1 MSARLPGFRYV
12 ERLRVRWVEVD
23 LQKIVFN
30 GHYLMYLDTAMA
42 GYWRALALPYEAT
55 FSALNGELFVK
66 KAELEYHAPAELDDL
81 LEIGLACERVGNSSV
96 RFKAGI
102 YRDRRLL
109 VSGHVVYVYASASA
123 HHRQSLAVPETLR
136 QAFAAFE
143 AGDDMLQVSLG
154 TWAQWAEAAAALR
167 QQVFVAEQGIPAE
180 MACDAGDALAVHAVA
195 HNRMGLAVAAGRL
208 LPAQAGQ
215 GRIGRMAVTRGLR
228 GAGVGQQLLNA
239 LERAAAQRG
248 DHSVMLHA
256 QASAVGFYAQAGYRA
271 QGEAFIEA
279 GIEHLEMT
287 KRF

>member
-1 MSARLPGFRYV
+1 MSDRLPGFRYV

-81 LEIGLACERVGNSSV
+81 LEIGLACEHVGNSSV

-102 YRDRRLL
+102 FRDRRLL
-109 VSGHVVYVYASASA
+109 VSGQLIYVYASASA
-123 HHRQSLAVPETLR
+123 HQRQSLPVPDALR

-143 AGDDMLQVSLG
+143 AGEDMVCVKTGS
-154 TWAQWAEAAAALR
+154 WAQHAEAAAALR
-167 QQVFVAEQGIPAE
+167 QQVFVIEQGIPAAL
-180 MACDAGDALAVHAVA
+180 ACDAADEAAVHAVA
-195 HNRMGLAVAAGRL
+195 HNRLGLALAAGRL

-215 GRIGRMAVTRGLR
+215 GRIGRMAVARGLR
-228 GAGVGQQLLNA
+228 GSGVGLRVLNA

-256 QASAVGFYAQAGYRA
+256 QASAVGFYLKAGYQA
-271 QGEAFIEA
+271 QGEPFTEA

-287 KRF
+287 KRL